1 MYQLA
6 RFNASIIEK
15 SRQNPAAPVEV
26 TVVFDSAT
34 ANDSPNLPEKPNND
48 HEELLFLNWGDIAS
62 YDLTEVTAALSW
74 EGSFSTLGDEEEG
87 TGRINA
93 KDCGTVTAEDLE
105 LDTSF
110 DASVSSRSTPSVS
123 SRSTRTDVSPSL
135 RKSHEQKGASFS
147 VADLFKKV
155 KKEFRERHKGKRND
169 ERLEDAQVLKN
180 KDGPTLVGEL
190 KRYQRF
196 LEDLR
201 SLSSPKQT
209 PPKAMMDDFEDTLRF
224 FERKARAA
232 SRQKMAGELLKELNL
247 VRALKKQWEM
257 LRSATRKGCDVFNQV
272 KVCGDDISNRAPL
285 ACDKRELNCD
295 SADRRQP
302 CDPSIH
308 TSLKRTSVACLEL
321 IDVKDLTIC
330 DAKGRSGLYPGSVL
344 KSTAQPHGFG
354 RIDYKWSLCK
364 ELMYEGSWEHGCYH
378 GQGLCKYKNGDAYK
392 GGFHRNAL
400 HGEGIYEYAGGEGFN
415 GRFYHAIGPVETSL

>member
-15 SRQNPAAPVEV
+15 GRQNPAAPEEV

-34 ANDSPNLPEKPNND
+34 TNDSPNLPEKPSND

-62 YDLTEVTAALSW
+62 YDLTEVTAALSS
-74 EGSFSTLGDEEEG
+74 EGSFSTLEDEEQG
-87 TGRINA
+87 TGRNNA

-123 SRSTRTDVSPSL
+123 SRSTRTGVSPSL
-135 RKSHEQKGASFS
+135 RKSHEQKGASFY
-147 VADLFKKV
+147 VADFFKKV
-155 KKEFRERHKGKRND
+155 KKDFRVGHKGKRND
-169 ERLEDAQVLKN
+169 AWLEDVQVLKN
-180 KDGPTLVGEL
+180 KDGPMLVGEL
-190 KRYQRF
+190 KRYQRY

-201 SLSSPKQT
+201 SLSSPEQT
-209 PPKAMMDDFEDTLRF
+209 PPEAMMDDFDDTLRF

-232 SRQKMAGELLKELNL
+232 SRQNMAGELLKGLNIAP
-247 VRALKKQWEM
+247 ALKKQWEM
-257 LRSATRKGCDVFNQV
+257 LRSATRKGCDVVNQV
-272 KVCGDDISNRAPL
+272 KSSGDVSNRAPL
-285 ACDKRELNCD
+285 ACDKREMDCD
-295 SADRRQP
+295 SADRHQQ

-308 TSLKRTSVACLEL
+308 TSLKRPSVSCPEL
-321 IDVKDLTIC
+321 IDVEDLTVC
-330 DAKGRSGLYPGSVL
+330 DAKGRSGLYTGSVL
-344 KSTAQPHGFG
+344 RGTAQPHGFG
-354 RIDYKWSLCK
+354 RIDYKWSLRK
-364 ELMYEGSWEHGCYH
+364 ELMFEGSWEHGCYH

-400 HGEGIYEYAGGEGFN
+400 HGKGFYEYADGEGFN